1 MIQSKHK
8 LPQLFPND
16 QSLLDRLIQ
25 RLKKRKD
32 LFILFL
38 LSLTI
43 AWMSHLFFITEW
55 FDGRYMTGIN
65 DGLSQMLPFKQLLY
79 DQYKSGEF
87 FYSPNFGLGGSTYT
101 LLGYYFSMSIVFMVT
116 AFVTFLLESA
126 QVIDEP
132 DLYYWADLILV
143 ISVIRLTIIIMLTT
157 FYFRYMQFSK
167 VPAFTGAVVYGT
179 SIIYFRHVTY
189 WEFFADA
196 MIWLPLLLIG
206 VEKIIRERKAGWFI
220 LAVSIS
226 LFDNFYFSY
235 VDFLLAGFYIL
246 FRWMIRLRDIETSK
260 WTQIKLYLLSGLSGI
275 GISAVSFVPSVHGY
289 LNNYRPPYEDPVPVF
304 DFVDNLLLNGRIVY
318 LPAFVLLSLF
328 LFSFYRHRLFRFYA
342 SIIILLIFM
351 HYSPFIGSVF
361 NGFSAPQYRWEYFLS
376 LAAGGMTA
384 SALEQLGKIKK
395 WQLVL
400 SSAML
405 LMLYAL
411 IYFYDPTMEFTSLK
425 SANMAISAGFVVFV
439 VYIYAF
445 TKSHQVWKGLIII
458 IVVSCVSIAN
468 FFQEERLTKTGTEY
482 RVSKEFM
489 QSDLYNGK
497 QQEELIRF
505 IQSEEQDSLARVDWM
520 IETRNNT
527 PIVQDFKGFS
537 VYSSI
542 LNKNLL
548 LFYLN
553 DLGIDMGRESVS
565 RYASLGDR
573 ANLYSMLMG
582 KYYVAERGDDAIPYG
597 FSEFASVGK
606 YVAYQNQNMLPFVRT
621 TGNVFSEEALLGKS
635 LVEKERAMLTGI
647 VLKGKSD
654 DMPAAIPASKNIINH
669 AQIEA
674 VNAKYENGLLK
685 VTGKEGGVDLV
696 LDQLDPSV
704 KDLYVS
710 FYIKD
715 KGNIKG
721 NINKEEFTLQV
732 NEYRTTRKEMGS
744 TYRTNVNKITVRI
757 AAKERIEIRVP
768 KGSYEFN
775 DFNIYEENY
784 DVLEAVKDKYAEKPA
799 PIVSWSGN
807 SLSFTVDNEENDQFA
822 LIPVPFEKGWS
833 VKVNG
838 EKQEVLK
845 ANYAFIGIKLQEGIN
860 EVKLVYY
867 PPYFLLCLVCSLGS
881 LSIVIFYL
889 RRKRKIKRAIH
900 Q

>member
-1 MIQSKHK
+1 MIHSKHE
-8 LPQLFPND
+8 LPQPLPKNR
-16 QSLLDRLIQ
+16 SLLDRLIQ

-32 LFILFL
+32 LLILFL
-38 LSLTI
+38 LSFTV
-43 AWMSHLFFITEW
+43 AWLSHLFFITEW
-55 FDGRYMTGIN
+55 LDGRYMTGMN
-65 DGLSQMLPFKQLLY
+65 DGLSQMLPLKQLLY

-87 FYSPNFGLGGSTYT
+87 FYSPDFGLGGSTYT
-101 LLGYYFSMSIVFMVT
+101 QLGYYFSMSIVFIVT
-116 AFVTFLLESA
+116 AFVTFFLESA

-132 DLYYWADLILV
+132 DLYYWADLILI
-143 ISVIRLTIIIMLTT
+143 ISVIRSMIIMMLTT
-157 FYFRYMQFSK
+157 LYFRYLQFSK
-167 VPAFTGAVVYGT
+167 VPAFTGAAVYGT

-196 MIWLPLLLIG
+196 MMWLPLLLIG
-206 VEKIIRERKAGWFI
+206 VEKIIREGKAGWFI

-235 VDFLLAGFYIL
+235 VNFLLAGIYIL
-246 FRWMIRLRDIETSK
+246 FRWLIRLSDKETSK
-260 WTQIKLYLLSGLSGI
+260 LTQIKLYLISGLSGF
-275 GISAVSFVPSVHGY
+275 GISAGSFVPAVYGY
-289 LNNYRPPYEDPVPVF
+289 LNNYRPPFEDPVPMF

-318 LPAFVLLSLF
+318 LPAFVVLSLF

-342 SIIILLIFM
+342 SIIIVLIFM

-376 LAAGGMTA
+376 LAAGGITA

-395 WQLVL
+395 WQLIL

-411 IYFYDPTMEFTSLK
+411 FYFYDPTMEFTSLK
-425 SANMAISAGFVVFV
+425 SANMAISAGFIVFV
-439 VYIYAF
+439 VYVFAF
-445 TKSHQVWKGLIII
+445 TKSHHVWKGLIII

-468 FFQEERLTKTGTEY
+468 FFQEEKLTKTGTEY
-482 RVSKEFM
+482 RVSREFM

-497 QQEELIRF
+497 HQEELIRF
-505 IQSEEQDSLARVDWM
+505 IQKVEEDPLARVDWM

-548 LFYLN
+548 LFYLK
-553 DLGIDMGRESVS
+553 DLEIDMGRESVS

-582 KYYVAERGDDAIPYG
+582 KYYVAKRGDEAIPYG

-606 YVAYQNQNMLPFVRT
+606 YVAYKNKNLLPFVRT
-621 TGNVFSEEALLGKS
+621 TSNVYSEEALLGKS
-635 LVEKERAMLTGI
+635 PVEKERAMLTGI
-647 VLKGKSD
+647 ILKGKSD
-654 DMPAAIPASKNIINH
+654 DFPASIPASKDNMNH
-669 AQIEA
+669 AQIVA
-674 VNAKYENGLLK
+674 VDAEYETGLLK
-685 VTGKEGGVDLV
+685 VTSKEGGVDLV

-710 FYIKD
+710 FYLKD
-715 KGNIKG
+715 KGNVKG
-721 NINKEEFTLQV
+721 NINKEEFTLKV
-732 NEYRTTRKEMGS
+732 NEYMTTRKVVDS
-744 TYRTNVNKITVRI
+744 IYRTNVNKVTVRI
-757 AAKERIEIRVP
+757 EAKERIEIRVP

-775 DFNIYEENY
+775 EFKIYEENY
-784 DVLEAVKDKYAEKPA
+784 NVLEAVKDKYAEKPA

-807 SLSFTVDNEENDQFA
+807 SLSFTVNNEENDRFA
-822 LIPVPFEKGWS
+822 MLPVPFEKGWS

-838 EKQEVLK
+838 EKQELLK
-845 ANYAFIGIKLQEGIN
+845 ANYAFTGIKLQEGIN

-881 LSIVIFYL
+881 LSIVIFYM
-889 RRKRKIKRAIH
+889 RRKKKIKRAIH
-900 Q
+900 L